1 MKRFKLRVPT
11 LVELQH
17 KGEHFFH
24 MSYLS
29 FTYIEGH
36 GLHAKAAGALLIVV
50 IVGIF
55 VRKEGKHEAPPT
67 SQD

>member
-1 MKRFKLRVPT
+1 MKKLKFRIPT
-11 LVELQH
+11 LAELQH

-36 GLHAKAAGALLIVV
+36 GLHAKAAGILCIVV
-50 IVGIF
+50 VAGIF
-55 VRKEGKHEAPPT
+55 VRKESKDASSTH
-67 SQD
+67 